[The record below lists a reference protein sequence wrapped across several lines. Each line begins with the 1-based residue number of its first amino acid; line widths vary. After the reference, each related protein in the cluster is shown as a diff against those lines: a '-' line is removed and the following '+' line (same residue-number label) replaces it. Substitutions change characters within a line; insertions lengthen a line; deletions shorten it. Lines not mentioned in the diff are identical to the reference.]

1 MPVSKREKLKIMN
14 ILDILLKEYERRDYE
29 DILEIAEAIS
39 ANHEDVMRQLEWA
52 LTHPKEY
59 FTKNAQRFHERE
71 IDYEN
76 EEAEDEIDLDDLF
89 FLAMVD
95 ELQEYGYLYEVDW
108 KCSLEDFLWSLEQLK
123 NYTMISH
130 ILPSLNLDEN
140 FNVDMWI
147 EKINDALDGK
157 AYICYVDID
166 SDSFPLIIA
175 SPETYRLIGENDS

>member
-1 MPVSKREKLKIMN
+1 MNFLDTFLK
-14 ILDILLKEYERRDYE
+14 DYEREDYE

-39 ANHEDVMRQLEWA
+39 ANHEDVITHLQSA
-52 LTHPKEY
+52 LDNPKEY
-59 FTKNAQRFHERE
+59 FQKNAHRFHERN
-71 IDYEN
+71 IDLEN
-76 EEAEDEIDLDDLF
+76 GELEDEIDLDDLF
-89 FLAMVD
+89 FLSMVD
-95 ELQEYGYLYEVDW
+95 ELHDYGYLYEVDW

-123 NYTMISH
+123 NYAMISH
-130 ILPSLNLDEN
+130 ILPDLDLDKN

-147 EKINDALDGK
+147 ETINDALEGN